1 MNYSECFKEVVLKYS
16 FLDPI
21 VEFIRHNENI
31 TYKLIEKGTEDTY
44 LLRMHKPITKN
55 MQGVQNKLEA
65 IQSELE
71 YLLSWSSNSELPVQI
86 PVPNLNGEFV
96 TSVVIEHQE
105 VHCSVLKWVFGDT
118 MSRRDFT
125 NKEMVNTLGTR
136 IAELHLFSQSFKQG
150 PSYIRPEYE
159 LAWVNNMLTKLQ
171 SGEGMGVIANE
182 EFQILK
188 EAITLVYD
196 RMKGMS
202 KSFETWGIIH
212 SDIHYSNLIRTSK
225 GISFIDFGLS
235 GFGYYAMDVALA
247 ALFIKNELR
256 DDLLSGYSKMISGK
270 LDITQ
275 LEDLMFL
282 NICEYYAFL
291 ISREEKHIWIREHI
305 PSLIELCKSLL
316 KGKMV
321 FYQINQVGL
330 SG

>member
-1 MNYSECFKEVVLKYS
+1 MDYTECFKEVVLKYP

-31 TYKLIEKGTEDTY
+31 TYKVMEKRTEDTY

-55 MQGVQNKLEA
+55 MQGIQNKREA

-71 YLLSWSSNSELPVQI
+71 YLLSWSSHSELPVQI
-86 PVPNLNGEFV
+86 PVPNLNGELV
-96 TSVVIEHQE
+96 TSIVIEREE

-118 MSRRDFT
+118 MSKRDFT
-125 NKEMVNTLGTR
+125 NKEMVSALGNR
-136 IAELHLFSQSFKQG
+136 IADLHQFSRNFKQG
-150 PSYIRPEYE
+150 PSFIRPEYG

-171 SGEGMGVIANE
+171 SGEGMGVIATE

-188 EAITLVYD
+188 EAISLVYD
-196 RMKGMS
+196 RMKGSS
-202 KSFETWGIIH
+202 KSSETWGFIH

-256 DDLLSGYSKMISGK
+256 DDLLSGYSNMISGK
-270 LDITQ
+270 IDIAQ

-291 ISREEKHIWIREHI
+291 ISREEKHMWIREHI

-316 KGKMV
+316 KGRMV

-330 SG
+330 SN